1 MKEDVM
7 GEPAL
12 RLVLPGGDDGQVA
25 PWAAVPGRPP
35 TWPATAGDDSQVA
48 PATSAATAGATA
60 PATNGATSAGPGPA
74 GVPPAA
80 EAVQDDSPGALE
92 LEPYGRAMSPA
103 ERAARLGRHW
113 LAMARADAA
122 RPGGLGHAI
131 WHGKP
136 ESLAELHRYT
146 TSRAW
151 VPEGH
156 EGALVPAAGAVYGH
170 TIAKGGAALG
180 LFITWVTAR
189 MLRLTLFLLVTGAIA
204 GLVIWFA

>member
-1 MKEDVM
+1 M

-25 PWAAVPGRPP
+25 PWAAVPGRPV
-35 TWPATAGDDSQVA
+35 TWPATGEAGPEVA
-48 PATSAATAGATA
+48 PATTAAAPGATTPATDGATTAGQD
-60 PATNGATSAGPGPA
+60 PA
-74 GVPPAA
+74 GVPAAADGPA
-80 EAVQDDSPGALE
+80 EDSPGGLE
-92 LEPYGRAMSPA
+92 LEPYGRPMTAA
-103 ERAARLGRHW
+103 ERAGRLGRHW
-113 LAMARADAA
+113 LAMARAEAV
-122 RPGGLGHAI
+122 RPGGLAHAI

-156 EGALVPAAGAVYGH
+156 EGAIVPAAGALYGH

-180 LFITWVTAR
+180 LLITWVTAR
-189 MLRLTLFLLVTGAIA
+189 MLRLALFLLVTGVIT
-204 GLVIWFA
+204 GLIIWFS